1 MVQISF
7 LLLVNHDE
15 HDIDAD
21 NKNTKDDHEDN
32 HKDKHKDNHKAA
44 IQKRYECVNKC
55 QCQTLAITFKKDF
68 LLSLQQYS

>member
-21 NKNTKDDHEDN
+21 NNKIPKMIMKITTKTTTRTTT
-32 HKDKHKDNHKAA
+32 KQ
-44 IQKRYECVNKC
+44 IY
-55 QCQTLAITFKKDF
+55 KKI
-68 LLSLQQYS
+68 